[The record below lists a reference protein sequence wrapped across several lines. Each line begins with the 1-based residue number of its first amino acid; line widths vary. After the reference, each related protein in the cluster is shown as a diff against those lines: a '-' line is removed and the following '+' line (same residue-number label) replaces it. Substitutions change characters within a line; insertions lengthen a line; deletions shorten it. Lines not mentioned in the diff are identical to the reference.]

1 MHPHSGKECDMWAGK
16 TAQQVKGLAA
26 KLSNLS
32 LILMTHEMER
42 EERNDYSKLFSS
54 LHIHI
59 STVTGFF
66 YCILFLSYGYGC
78 FACIMH
84 SNLWNLLRKNIL
96 CRY

>member
-1 MHPHSGKECDMWAGK
+1 MWVGK

-26 KLSNLS
+26 KPSNLS

-66 YCILFLSYGYGC
+66 FIVFYFYLMGMGVLPALCIPISGTF
-78 FACIMH
+78 
-84 SNLWNLLRKNIL
+84 
-96 CRY
+96 